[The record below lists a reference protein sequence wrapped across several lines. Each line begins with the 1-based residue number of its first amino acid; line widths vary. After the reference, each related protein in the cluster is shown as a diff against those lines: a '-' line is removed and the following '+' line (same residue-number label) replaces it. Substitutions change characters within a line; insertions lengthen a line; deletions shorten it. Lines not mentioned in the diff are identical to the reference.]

1 VSTTRGQDLI
11 GKIIGECR
19 LEKLIGHGGSSV
31 VYLAQQYM
39 PQRKVAAKIFLPRSS
54 MNLEM
59 QRDFYRRF
67 LHEAEAASELDHPH
81 ILPIYAYGEQDGLP
95 YIIMPYLPGGTLYEY
110 VSKHG
115 PLSVH
120 EAQLYLGQI
129 ASALDYSHQ
138 QGCVHCDVKPANI
151 LLDGK
156 SHSVLS
162 DFGIARAMQV
172 DPSTEQHATKAAEI
186 LLGTPNY
193 ISPEQALGQQLDGR
207 SDVYSLGVTLFFLLA
222 GHPPFQAD
230 SSIAMAL
237 MHIHE
242 APPSLLSLRTDISP
256 EMDRVVGKAL
266 AKSPDKRYQ
275 SAGELSAAFAR
286 AVAYTSQGI
295 DQTKNR
301 ATAWGKGPVVSDEG
315 IGSAVVASR
324 PTRYAQPIGVSHY
337 SFKPSWMTLAAIML
351 LVLTLGAT
359 ITGTLVSSHIM
370 QGTPNLQ
377 ATVPAAI
384 GNGVLADSLADNQQ
398 AWPMSSTFFF
408 EHGQYYI
415 QNKSPR
421 NVALALYAGHSFG
434 NFRLTVTMSEV
445 YGLHDGAD
453 YYGVI
458 LRSATDQSGYY
469 LFEVTAWNGG
479 QYAFLR
485 YNGHYQT
492 LATGPALS
500 LLPRFGQSN
509 IITVEA
515 RGKTFTFF
523 LNGKAVGPPVTDSS
537 RSTLTTGEIGLYVE
551 EQRAEVA
558 FSHLHIE
565 PLK

>member
-54 MNLEM
+54 MNVEM

-67 LHEAEAASELDHPH
+67 LREAEAASELDHPH
-81 ILPIYAYGEQDGLP
+81 ILSIYAYGEQDGLP

-115 PLSVH
+115 PLSLH
-120 EAQLYLGQI
+120 EAQLYLRQI
-129 ASALDYSHQ
+129 AAALDYSHQ
-138 QGCVHCDVKPANI
+138 QGRVHCDVKPANI

-156 SHSVLS
+156 SHSMLS

-172 DPSTEQHATKAAEI
+172 DSSMEQHATKASEI

-242 APPSLLSLRTDISP
+242 TPPSLSSLRTDISP
-256 EMDRVVGKAL
+256 EIDRVVGKAL
-266 AKSPDKRYQ
+266 AKVPDKRFQ
-275 SAGELSAAFAR
+275 SAGELSAAFGR
-286 AVAYTSQGI
+286 AVAYSSQGS
-295 DQTKNR
+295 DQR
-301 ATAWGKGPVVSDEG
+301 AWAQGKGPVG
-315 IGSAVVASR
+315 AR
-324 PTRYAQPIGVSHY
+324 HY
-337 SFKPSWMTLAAIML
+337 SFKPSWIAFAAILL
-351 LVLTLGAT
+351 LVLTLGVT
-359 ITGTLVSSHIM
+359 ITGTLVTSHIM
-370 QGTPNLQ
+370 RGTPNLQ
-377 ATVPAAI
+377 ATVPVDI

-408 EHGQYYI
+408 EDGQYYI
-415 QNKSPR
+415 QNKSLR
-421 NVALALYAGHSFG
+421 NVALALYTDHSFT

-445 YGLHDGAD
+445 HGLHDGAD
-453 YYGVI
+453 YYGVV

-469 LFEVTAWNGG
+469 LFEVAAWNGG

-492 LATGPALS
+492 LADGPAPS
-500 LLPRFGQSN
+500 LLPRIGQSN
-509 IITVEA
+509 TITVEA
-515 RGKTFTFF
+515 NSNKFIFF
-523 LNGKAVGPPVTDSS
+523 LNGRAVGTPVTDSS
-537 RSTLTTGEIGLYVE
+537 RSALTSGEIGLCVE
-551 EQRAEVA
+551 EQNAEVA